1 MNNCGSIVAAGI
13 GNCKQHLKRFKA
25 MIITTRGTVFTA
37 AELATTAALKTYL
50 SADAGI
56 TAVYIPL
63 SGYTINTDAPAITTG
78 GTGTKSVYDDSI
90 PSGIAF
96 GDIGFADYKTLW
108 GMNNT
113 LVDILFITKDNN
125 WVATPTSDGKF
136 KGFRTELYS
145 QQDFPTFDNPNEAH
159 PVHMF
164 FKDVAEFTNM
174 VVMPM
179 NYSSSEL
186 EDLVPIGLDI
196 VQTVDYTSGDAVV
209 KVTLRGSLTGKAGLT
224 DWDIVDSN
232 VNDPG
237 VTDSDD
243 GAGIYT
249 LTLQKEAGGTPADL
263 AAGEYI
269 TVQGKLVASTYVTYL
284 TPPIKIYG

>member
-25 MIITTRGTVFTA
+25 MIIETRGTVFTA
-37 AELATTAALKTYL
+37 AELATTAALKTDL

-56 TAVYIPL
+56 TAMYIPL
-63 SGYTINTDAPAITTG
+63 SGYTQNTDAPNVITG

-96 GDIGFADYKTLW
+96 ADVGFADYKTLW
-108 GMNNT
+108 PMNNT
-113 LVDILFITKDNN
+113 LVDIMFITKDGN
-125 WVATPTSDGKF
+125 WVVTPTSDGKF
-136 KGFRTELYS
+136 KGLRCEIYS
-145 QQDFPTFDNPNEAH
+145 QQDFPGFDNPNEAH
-159 PVHMF
+159 PIHVF
-164 FKDVAEFTNM
+164 FRDVEEFTNM

-186 EDLVPIGLDI
+186 EDLVPVGLDI
-196 VQTVDYTSGDAVV
+196 IQTADYASGDAVV
-209 KVTLRGSLTGKAGLT
+209 KATLRGSSTGKAGLT
-224 DWDIVDSN
+224 DWDITDSN
-232 VNDPG
+232 VSDPG

-243 GAGIYT
+243 GAGVYT
-249 LTLQKEAGGTPADL
+249 LTLKKDSGGTPADL

-269 TVQGKLVASTYVTYL
+269 EVQGKLVAATYVTYI